1 MEIKVNLHILN
12 IKEMETGNEY
22 PVETIRTGL
31 EIAEYIEETEKD
43 VVVDKLESLV
53 AEAYGK
59 NS

>member
-22 PVETIRTGL
+22 PVETIRTGQ
-31 EIAEYIEETEKD
+31 EIAEYIVETEKN
-43 VVVDKLESLV
+43 VVVGKLVSLV